1 MRLVSDLILVGQA
14 FYLPGNSRDGYFSG
28 AEFSFIEKPR
38 NTLTWSFANARDYH
52 NGMHNLLLSMSPFHT
67 VLAVLATIL
76 WGFTFVAIKVG
87 LGEFPPLLFAAL
99 RFLVV
104 AIPAMIFVPRQGIPW
119 RWIVA
124 VGLAMGTFQYAL
136 LYIGME
142 KGMPTGLSSLIIQ
155 SQALFTL
162 LLSSWIL
169 QDVPRRQQW
178 LGVGLALAGML
189 TIALDRGGST
199 PLFGLMLV
207 LGAAL
212 SWSVGNIC
220 IKLARVVNGFRLF
233 AWMSVVPPIPLLAL
247 SAVFESGQ
255 WQALRSLTPLGIG
268 AILYTSLVASLLC
281 FGFWAYLV
289 QRYSPNRVAPF
300 SLLVP
305 IFGLGF
311 AVVLLDDTL
320 SRVEM
325 LGAGL
330 VFLGLCLTILTPTKR
345 STGESAVAPS
355 DV

>member
-1 MRLVSDLILVGQA
+1 
-14 FYLPGNSRDGYFSG
+14 
-28 AEFSFIEKPR
+28 
-38 NTLTWSFANARDYH
+38 
-52 NGMHNLLLSMSPFHT
+52 MSSFHT
-67 VLAVLATIL
+67 LLAVLATIL
-76 WGFTFVAIKVG
+76 WGFTFVAIKIG

-99 RFLVV
+99 RFMVV
-104 AIPAMIFVPRQGIPW
+104 AIPAMVFVPRHGIPW
-119 RWIVA
+119 RWIIA
-124 VGLAMGTFQYAL
+124 VGLAMGAFQYGL

-162 LLSSWIL
+162 LLSTWIL

-178 LGVGLALAGML
+178 LGVGFALAGMA
-189 TIALDRGGST
+189 TIAFDRGGHT
-199 PLFGLMLV
+199 PLLGLLLV

-220 IKLARVVNGFRLF
+220 IKMAKVANGFRLF

-268 AILYTSLVASLLC
+268 AILYTSLIASLLC

-289 QRYSPNRVAPF
+289 QHYSPNRVAPF

-320 SRVEM
+320 SQTEM

-330 VFLGLCLTILTPTKR
+330 VFLGLCLTILTPASRK
-345 STGESAVAPS
+345 SIESSISAPDS
-355 DV
+355 

>member
-1 MRLVSDLILVGQA
+1 MSLIHIL
-14 FYLPGNSRDGYFSG
+14 
-28 AEFSFIEKPR
+28 
-38 NTLTWSFANARDYH
+38 
-52 NGMHNLLLSMSPFHT
+52 
-67 VLAVLATIL
+67 LAVLATIL

-99 RFLVV
+99 RFMVV
-104 AIPAMIFVPRQGIPW
+104 ALPAMIFVPRHGIPW

-124 VGLAMGTFQYAL
+124 VGLAMGTFQYAF
-136 LYIGME
+136 LYLGME
-142 KGMPTGLSSLIIQ
+142 QGMPSGLSSLMIQ

-162 LLSSWIL
+162 LLSTWVL

-178 LGVGLALAGML
+178 FGVGLALAGMM
-189 TIALDRGGST
+189 TIALDRGGNT
-199 PLFGLMLV
+199 PLGGLVLV

-220 IKLARVVNGFRLF
+220 IKLAQVSNGFRLF
-233 AWMSVVPPIPLLAL
+233 AWMSVVPPLPLLVL

-255 WQALRSLTPLGIG
+255 WQALRSLTPLGVG

-289 QRYSPNRVAPF
+289 QLYSPNRVAPF

-311 AVVLLDDTL
+311 SVVLLDDTL
-320 SRVEM
+320 SRLEI
-325 LGAGL
+325 LGATL
-330 VFLGLCLTILTPTKR
+330 VFLGLCLTILTPAKT
-345 STGESAVAPS
+345 SIPS
-355 DV
+355 SSFQDP